1 VRAAAIERR
10 EGDGMATLNSLDR
23 RILEAVRAITDEG
36 GQATTA
42 TVDERLSDVEVP
54 LDQPWERLKDRGLLD
69 AHESESTVS
78 WAYKVSETG
87 RAALDAPQD

>member
-1 VRAAAIERR
+1 MTLRVRAAAIERR

-42 TVDERLSDVEVP
+42 TVDERLSDVEC
-54 LDQPWERLKDRGLLD
+54 R
-69 AHESESTVS
+69 STS
-78 WAYKVSETG
+78 RWN
-87 RAALDAPQD
+87 D